1 MGLAAKQNGQ
11 LEKLKDEK
19 IVDQDKIIQLQN
31 QFIEKKEEELN
42 VVKETVSCELK
53 SYSSVLKDSC
63 SAALAPQKIAS
74 AVRKVTEG
82 EDRSKNIVVF
92 VVPEEEGENRE
103 SGIKVT
109 SMLENLGEKPPVTNC
124 SRIG

>member
-31 QFIEKKEEELN
+31 QFIEKKEELN